1 MGRLVKFEIGDIPD
15 ILLVGKEIRH
25 NMEEQMKGNNPLP
38 GFWDKC
44 FSEGI
49 FEPLEKQESSIFDD
63 AYVGIMTDWA
73 TGDGCF
79 SYIVGMLM
87 KPDAIVPQG
96 FISRKIKAVKAGIG
110 WIQGKDVS
118 DVCSNAH
125 ELTEQKLKADGHSCE
140 KMSWCMEFYNCPRF
154 TTPDGNGEII
164 LDYYIPLD

>member
-1 MGRLVKFEIGDIPD
+1 MGKLVKFDIRDMPD
-15 ILLVGKEIRH
+15 ILLVGKDIRH
-25 NMEEQMKGNNPLP
+25 SMAEQMKGNNPLP

-44 FSEGI
+44 FTEDV
-49 FEPLEKQESSIFDD
+49 FKALEAQANYVFDD
-63 AYVGIMTDWA
+63 AYVGVMADWA

-87 KPDAIVPQG
+87 KPGAQVPSG
-96 FISRKIKAVKAGIG
+96 YICRELKAEKVGIG

-125 ELTEQKLKADGHSCE
+125 ELTEQRLKSDGHSCAN
-140 KMSWCMEFYNCPRF
+140 MAWCMELYNCPRF
-154 TTPDGNGEII
+154 TTPDENGEII